1 MTSARSSRFQE
12 LLAELKGASPEFAAM
27 WAQRDIE
34 DAGQIRRELDHPVL
48 GLLVVESTAM
58 NVAARPDLTIVL
70 HRCTPWRGE
79 RGRAPYARSM
89 TDSNALDPEDRKIVT
104 LARSARARNDVPEGA
119 AVRDETGRTYVAGT
133 VALDSLKLSALRTAV
148 AMAVASGATSL
159 EAAAV
164 VTSADSAS
172 AEDLAAVRDL
182 GGAGTPVL
190 VAAPDGTV
198 RTTVQAG

>member
-1 MTSARSSRFQE
+1 
-12 LLAELKGASPEFAAM
+12 
-27 WAQRDIE
+27 
-34 DAGQIRRELDHPVL
+34 
-48 GLLVVESTAM
+48 
-58 NVAARPDLTIVL
+58 
-70 HRCTPWRGE
+70 
-79 RGRAPYARSM
+79 M

-148 AMAVASGATSL
+148 AMAVASGAKSL

-164 VTSADSAS
+164 VTSADTAS

-190 VAAPDGTV
+190 VAGPDGVVRVTV
-198 RTTVQAG
+198 SAG